1 MTPTTTPP
9 PIPPILTRRK
19 PHSAGAQARARAEV
33 GVPLEAFDEVLDV
46 GYLEELSENQGFEV
60 LFGLVLHGSS
70 WAFCVEVRPEDGVD
84 RS

>member
-1 MTPTTTPP
+1 MPTFSKPCHVN
-9 PIPPILTRRK
+9 RRARGRGLV
-19 PHSAGAQARARAEV
+19 PVSAGFSEV

-60 LFGLVLHGSS
+60 LFGLVLPGSS